1 MRAWS
6 VHERRW
12 GKAVVE
18 WSPAMREALQ
28 RTPKPILLLLSWLL
42 LLLLSWLLLP
52 PAVVRSLLAAPTS
65 SAAVLGC
72 AARVRTV
79 QVSNRG

>member
-6 VHERRW
+6 VHERQR

-18 WSPAMREALQ
+18 WSPAMREGLQ
-28 RTPKPILLLLSWLL
+28 RTPKPILLLL
-42 LLLLSWLLLP
+42 LLLLSLLLLLP

-79 QVSNRG
+79 QVSNRS